1 VSVYVCGVKSIQRR
15 ANLQWKNV
23 TSATMCSIIFRLRRL
38 SLPSLTKDTPLSRFS
53 AENADSKLQAPRDVF
68 CATITFY
75 VTVLHSLHR
84 TFHHAN
90 CGAMNNSLKSRCG
103 CQRANQIINSSAAK
117 GKNIELTAS
126 GLLKLVCAKRDG
138 GGGGVHVLMKN
149 YGRP

>member
-1 VSVYVCGVKSIQRR
+1 
-15 ANLQWKNV
+15 V
-23 TSATMCSIIFRLRRL
+23 TSVGSILFRLRRL

-53 AENADSKLQAPRDVF
+53 AKNADSKLQAPRDVLSF
-68 CATITFY
+68 AQQ
-75 VTVLHSLHR
+75 LHLHQ

-103 CQRANQIINSSAAK
+103 CQSANQIINSSAAK

-138 GGGGVHVLMKN
+138 GGGVHVLMKN